1 MDDLTITSSL
11 DGTSV
16 SFHVT
21 RRNGEEV
28 AFDVNVQCGSYA
40 GSVSSTTYLYTSPC
54 VMFEAMAAEWN
65 GWKGA
70 KVWEDI
76 NHNLVLSGT
85 SDMTGHVNLRMTLN
99 DPNGAAQL
107 KVALPLYA
115 GELEGIAQG
124 MANLFS

>member
-1 MDDLTITSSL
+1 MDEFTITSSL
-11 DGTSV
+11 DGTSA

-28 AFDVNVQCGSYA
+28 AFDVCVQCGSYA
-40 GSVSSTTYLYTSPC
+40 GRVSSTTYLYTSPC
-54 VMFEAMAAEWN
+54 VMFEAMATEWN

-76 NHNLVLSGT
+76 NRNLALSGT
-85 SDMTGHVNLRMTLN
+85 AGMTGHICLQMTLN
-99 DPNGAAQL
+99 DPDGTAQL

-115 GELEGIAQG
+115 GELEGIAQN
-124 MANLFS
+124 MAKLFG